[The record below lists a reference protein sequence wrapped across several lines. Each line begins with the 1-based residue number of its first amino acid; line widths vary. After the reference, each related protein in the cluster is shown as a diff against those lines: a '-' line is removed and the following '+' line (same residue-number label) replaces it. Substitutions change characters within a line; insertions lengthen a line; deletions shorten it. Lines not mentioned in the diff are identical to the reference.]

1 MIGSYTLSQPNKIS
15 GYTIARN
22 VVKFKYPI
30 RECLTTLR
38 PICEDVVLAYDPFT
52 NDGTDEVV
60 KELAQDLDLTL
71 FENRW
76 NMDNID
82 KGLEL
87 GVQTDRALEQCRN
100 DWRLYLQL
108 DEAFH
113 EDDVEAIKELPV
125 KAMAAK
131 PYPAFGIDFQR
142 VYFYGNLHSI
152 RRDWTAQITRLTYR
166 NTHTYSKGDGMSCV
180 TAEPPAIAD
189 LGTVKLQ
196 GDWSHHLMS
205 GIWMY
210 HYSRLGDP
218 ELISKRV
225 RNMDTFY
232 HQDDVLIPETEIPVY
247 DFVTREWDNYA
258 KDGLPPVVDTPL
270 LKYSGTHPLPFAELY
285 QD

>member
-1 MIGSYTLSQPNKIS
+1 MSPASKIS

-38 PICEDVVLAYDPFT
+38 PICEDVVLAYDPYT
-52 NDGTDEVV
+52 DDGTDDVV
-60 KELAQDLDLTL
+60 RKLAQDLDLTL
-71 FENRW
+71 FESRW

-87 GVQTDRALEQCRN
+87 GVQTDIAMQQCRN

-113 EDDVEAIKELPV
+113 EDDVDAITELPSRAETV
-125 KAMAAK
+125 Q
-131 PYPAFGIDFQR
+131 AFGIDFQR
-142 VYFYGNLHSI
+142 VYFYGNLHTI
-152 RRDWTAQITRLTYR
+152 RKDWTAIITRLTYKD
-166 NTHTYSKGDGMSCV
+166 THTYSQGDGMSCV
-180 TAEPPAIAD
+180 PSERR
-189 LGTVKLQ
+189 
-196 GDWSHHLMS
+196 WSRHMPSEL
-205 GIWMY
+205 WMY

-232 HQDDVLIPETEIPVY
+232 HQDEDLIPEAELPAY
-247 DFVTREWDNYA
+247 DFTTRQWDNYA
-258 KDGLPPVVDTPL
+258 RAGLPPEVQDVILTYL
-270 LKYSGTHPLPFAELY
+270 GTHPLPFAELY
-285 QD
+285 QDYE